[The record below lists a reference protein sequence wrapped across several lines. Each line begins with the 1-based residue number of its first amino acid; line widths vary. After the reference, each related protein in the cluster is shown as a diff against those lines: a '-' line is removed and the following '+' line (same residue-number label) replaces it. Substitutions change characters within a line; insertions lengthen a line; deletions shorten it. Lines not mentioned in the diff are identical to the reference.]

1 MEMVL
6 VKKGE
11 KVMDEK
17 TMENAAIAED
27 LVEVTVTPT
36 TASKPKFKF
45 PTSQDLGNQLI
56 AGAVTMVCGV
66 AVQTG
71 AEILRDGSKKLVAFG
86 KKKLGEAKENR
97 KEKKALKAAKKQA
110 DKAIEEKDVQETE
123 EVTQEE
129 EN

>member
-1 MEMVL
+1 
-6 VKKGE
+6 
-11 KVMDEK
+11 MDENK
-17 TMENAAIAED
+17 MENAAIAED
-27 LVEVTVTPT
+27 VVEVTVTPT
-36 TASKPKFKF
+36 TVSKPKFKF

-71 AEILRDGSKKLVAFG
+71 AEIIRDGSKKLVAFG

-97 KEKKALKAAKKQA
+97 KEKKALKEAEKAAK
-110 DKAIEEKDVQETE
+110 KAIEEKNNVQETE
-123 EVTQEE
+123 EVTQEVE

>member
-1 MEMVL
+1 
-6 VKKGE
+6 
-11 KVMDEK
+11 MDEK

-71 AEILRDGSKKLVAFG
+71 AEIIRDGGKKLVAFG
-86 KKKLGEAKENR
+86 KKKLGEAKEK
-97 KEKKALKAAKKQA
+97 KELKKAEKAAKKAIA
-110 DKAIEEKDVQETE
+110 DRNQEETVE
-123 EVTQEE
+123 EVAPEVE